1 MSHFFAACINS
12 QRQCYTWEIWKRS
25 FILLLRLGLPSTLI
39 RHENRASRKHF
50 SNRRK
55 FKKLKVSF
63 SCGRISL
70 AEFFQRHVL
79 KSGTPELPGTTKNT
93 GTSEKPKMTVL
104 FCFPITGDAK
114 NKMSMLFVYPRITKE
129 LRTCYK
135 VYVGKQITLTF
146 YFLHGL

>member
-1 MSHFFAACINS
+1 MAKKRIPLHSSRQMSHFFAACINS
-12 QRQCYTWEIWKRS
+12 QRQYYTWEIWKRS
-25 FILLLRLGLPSTLI
+25 FILFLRLGLPSTLI

-114 NKMSMLFVYPRITKE
+114 NKMSMLFVYPCK
-129 LRTCYK
+129 LYNK
-135 VYVGKQITLTF
+135 L
-146 YFLHGL
+146 